1 MPAGTVWARPGASPE
16 AEAAAG
22 LPPGFFED
30 MARGASHKQGLVHAG
45 RDWCDD
51 PKCRWCAPH
60 RPCPVGRL
68 HVCARGDTHPWYLSC
83 PDGMTS
89 VPEPT
94 HETADEIR
102 KNGAPWPPSPSTGGA
117 SGPARTD
124 TPGAPTPTLSGR
136 PKEKEATRNDTP
148 GGMLLWIAL
157 IGGGYVIGG
166 GAGAGIGLLI
176 LAAFWWGAM
185 MR

>member
-16 AEAAAG
+16 AEAVAG

-30 MARGASHKQGLVHAG
+30 MARGASHRQGLVHAG

-60 RPCPVGRL
+60 R
-68 HVCARGDTHPWYLSC
+68 
-83 PDGMTS
+83 
-89 VPEPT
+89 PEPT

-117 SGPARTD
+117 SGPAKTD

-136 PKEKEATRNDTP
+136 PKEEEATRNDSP
-148 GGMLLWIAL
+148 GGTLLWIAL

-176 LAAFWWGAM
+176 LAAFWLGAR